1 MPLTPKMV
9 LRTFRY
15 TMYFDGVDDY
25 VRTVSTVS
33 LSTPITVM
41 AWFSHVDKFNMLTLV
56 ANSGPG
62 FNTLGFRFLVNSW
75 NAQDRRLII
84 EVGDN
89 TSGLNLRTSENAVQ
103 PGVWNHGTAVINSG
117 NSSLWLNGRKLVSGS
132 LPDFTKTDYVNIGT
146 MAGLYYFYGYISQVL
161 IYSRAL
167 SDSEIQWN
175 YQYPDN
181 PVKNGL
187 VLWLQA
193 DPQYVKDIDGDGR
206 LEWIDLSGNNNHGK
220 IYGARLVQLIRA
232 PARVLA
238 SGKVLGSVR

>member
-1 MPLTPKMV
+1 MPLPPRRV
-9 LRTFRY
+9 LRTFKY
-15 TMYFDGVDDY
+15 AMYFNGVNNN
-25 VRTVSTVS
+25 VRTVSTIS

-41 AWFSHVDKFNMLTLV
+41 AWFSHVDKFNILTLV
-56 ANSGPG
+56 ANSVSGAT
-62 FNTLGFRFLVNSW
+62 TLGFRFFVNLYET
-75 NAQDRRLII
+75 QDRRLVI
-84 EVGDN
+84 EVGDG
-89 TSGLNLRTSENAVQ
+89 TSGSSLYTSVNAVQ
-103 PGVWNHGTAVINSG
+103 PGVWNHGVAVINSG
-117 NSSLWLNGRKLVSGS
+117 NSSLWLNGQKLASGS
-132 LPDFTKTDYVNIGT
+132 LPDITKTDYVYIGT
-146 MAGLYYFYGYISQVL
+146 MAGSFYFYGYISQVL